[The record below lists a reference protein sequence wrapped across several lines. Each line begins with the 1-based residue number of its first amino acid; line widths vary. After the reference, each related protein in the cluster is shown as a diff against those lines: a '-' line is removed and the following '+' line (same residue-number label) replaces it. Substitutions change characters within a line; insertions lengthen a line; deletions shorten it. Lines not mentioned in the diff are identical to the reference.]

1 MFNSKYEI
9 VVGLETHAE
18 LSTKTKIYCGCKN
31 EFGAEVNTNCCP
43 VCMALPG
50 SMPSLNKMVV
60 EYAVMMG
67 HALNCDINLVSTK
80 DRKNYFYPDLP
91 KGYQVSQV
99 NLPIC
104 GNGYI
109 DLLVNGETKRIGINQ
124 LHIEEDT
131 AKLIH
136 EENATLV
143 DFNRAMVPLIEIVSA
158 PDFRS
163 LAEVEAYLDNIKAI
177 LEYLN
182 ISDAKMQEGSI
193 RCDVNV
199 SVNEIGAKEFGERV
213 EIKNVASFSGALRA
227 IEYEANRHIEILD
240 NGGKIESETRRWDD
254 LKGESISMRGKAAND
269 YLVFADPDFLPIVL
283 DESYVNDLK
292 SKIPTLPNERVIKY
306 VNDYKIAEK
315 EAKILANSKTRS
327 DFFEECVSIGNAT
340 PKAIV
345 NWIIGD
351 ISKILNDGKFT
362 LSDLSAQSVAEMVQA
377 IEGGKISN
385 TAGKTVI
392 DELFATDKTVAEIIA
407 EKGLEQNNDTSA
419 LEKIVEDVLAAN
431 PQTIEQYKAGK
442 TNVLGFLVGQCMKAS
457 RGTGNPQILNDMIA
471 EKLSGN

>member
-1 MFNSKYEI
+1 MNPKYEMVI
-9 VVGLETHAE
+9 GLETHAE

-50 SMPSLNKMVV
+50 SMPQLNEMVA

-67 HALNCDINLVSTK
+67 HALNCDINLISKK

-99 NLPIC
+99 DLPIC
-104 GNGYI
+104 GKGHI

-136 EENATLV
+136 ENDATLI

-163 LAEVEAYLDNIKAI
+163 LVEVEAYLDNIKAI

-193 RCDVNV
+193 RCDVNI
-199 SVNEIGAKEFGERV
+199 SVNEVGAKEFGERV
-213 EIKNVASFSGALRA
+213 EVKNVATFSGALRA
-227 IEYEANRHIEILD
+227 IEYEVNRHIEILE
-240 NGGKIESETRRWDD
+240 NGGEVASETRRWDD
-254 LKGESISMRGKAAND
+254 LKSESIPMRGKAAND
-269 YLVFADPDFLPIVL
+269 YLVFTDPDFLPIVL
-283 DESYVNDLK
+283 DEKYVAGLK
-292 SKIPTLPNERVIKY
+292 ANLPTLPNERVIKY
-306 VNDYKIAEK
+306 VNEYKIAEK
-315 EAKILANSKTRS
+315 EAKILALSKERA
-327 DFFEECVSIGNAT
+327 DFFEECIASGLAT
-340 PKAIV
+340 PKAV
-345 NWIIGD
+345 ANWILGD
-351 ISKILNDGKFT
+351 ISKILNDEKFT
-362 LSDLSAQSVAEMVQA
+362 LADLSAKRVAEMVAA
-377 IEGGKISN
+377 IESGKISN

-392 DELFATDKTVAEIIA
+392 DELFATDKSVEQIICDK
-407 EKGLEQNNDTSA
+407 ELEQNNDTSA
-419 LEKIVEDVLAAN
+419 LEAMVDEVLAAN
-431 PQTIEQYKAGK
+431 PNTIDEYKAGK

-457 RGTGNPQILNDMIA
+457 RGTGNPQILNEMIR
-471 EKLSGN
+471 ERLK